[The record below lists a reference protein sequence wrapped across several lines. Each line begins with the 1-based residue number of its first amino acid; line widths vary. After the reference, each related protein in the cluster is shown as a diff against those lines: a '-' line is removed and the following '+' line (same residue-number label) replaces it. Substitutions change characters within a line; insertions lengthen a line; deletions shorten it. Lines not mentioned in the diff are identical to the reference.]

1 MRYTS
6 TGRYFMN
13 TTSLP
18 EDKVVKI
25 GNLNLHY
32 LGWGNLDA
40 VPIVLIHG
48 LCGNAH
54 YWDFFAR
61 NVAGQYHLL
70 AIDQRGHGDSSWAES
85 YGPKDYVLDLE
96 TFVDSLKLTEFVIIG
111 HSMGGINAI
120 IYAAQHPDQVSALV
134 IVDIGPE
141 IAAAGVERMERE
153 RASEPEAFSSEAE
166 AISYMRKLEPRQPD
180 DFIRH
185 QTKYALRQD
194 EKGRLAFKYDK
205 KLRDTELRSPIWL
218 WEHVSQIICPALLIH
233 GAESDMLA
241 AEVAQAMAGSLAFG
255 SVIDVE
261 GTGHSVPGDNPEAF
275 EAAVRDFL
283 RSIELHRN

>member
-1 MRYTS
+1 MKS
-6 TGRYFMN
+6 TA
-13 TTSLP
+13 LP
-18 EDKVVKI
+18 EDKFI
-25 GNLNLHY
+25 QIDNLSLHY
-32 LGWGNLDA
+32 LDWGNKDA
-40 VPIVLIHG
+40 VPIVLLHG

-61 NVAGQYHLL
+61 SVANEYRLI
-70 AIDQRGHGDSSWAES
+70 AVDQRGHGDSDWAES
-85 YGPKDYVLDLE
+85 YGPRDYVLDLE
-96 TFVDSLKLTEFVIIG
+96 AFVDNLKLSQFVLIG

-120 IYAAQHPDQVSALV
+120 IYAARHPEQVSALV

-153 RASEPEAFSSEAE
+153 RSGEPEAFGSEEE
-166 AISYMRKLEPRQPD
+166 AISYMRKLEPRQSE
-180 DFIRH
+180 DFIRY
-185 QTKYALRQD
+185 QMKYALKRD
-194 EKGRLAFKYDK
+194 EKGRLTFKYDK
-205 KLRDTELRSPIWL
+205 KLRGTELRSPTWL
-218 WEHVSQIICPALLIH
+218 WEHVNQIICPALLIH

-241 AEVAQAMAGSLAFG
+241 AEVAQAMGGSLAFG

-261 GTGHSVPGDNPEAF
+261 GAGHSVPGDNPEAF